1 MLFDTHT
8 HLDDKQF
15 ADDFDAVVQR
25 ALEQGVSRMMI
36 IACEEASSKLSLEL
50 SKKSSHL
57 YCSIGVHPQDAST
70 WREPL
75 LDEFRQMIRANPDK
89 IRAIGEIGLD
99 YHYEFSPRD
108 VQREVFIKQIDLAI
122 DCGLPVIVHDREAHG
137 DCLEIVQSFAKAG
150 RLPAMP
156 GVFHCYS
163 GSYEMAKLL
172 LGIGFYISFAGP
184 ITFKNAHRAVE
195 LLPQI
200 PLDRLLIETDC
211 PYLAPEPMRGHRNEP
226 SYVRFVAEKV
236 AELHHL
242 PVSDIEEI
250 TTANACRL
258 FGIT

>member
-8 HLDDKQF
+8 HLDDRQF
-15 ADDFDAVVQR
+15 TDDFDAVVQR
-25 ALEQGVSRMMI
+25 ALDQGVSKMMI

-50 SKKSSHL
+50 SKKDSHL

-75 LDEFRQMIRANPDK
+75 LDDFRQMIKANPDK

-108 VQREVFIKQIDLAI
+108 VQREVFKKQIELAAE
-122 DCGLPVIVHDREAHG
+122 CGLPVIVHDREAHG
-137 DCLEIVQSFAKAG
+137 DCLEIIQSFAKAG

-226 SYVRFVAEKV
+226 SYVRFVAAKV
-236 AELHHL
+236 AEIHHL
-242 PVSDIEEI
+242 PVSEIEEI